1 MEKDGAAASQRS
13 TIALRVTQRWSR
25 LLYCLMNA
33 AGHSDDEN
41 NHEILRTHGLVAV
54 EHSI

>member
-33 AGHSDDEN
+33 AGHSDDEIN
-41 NHEILRTHGLVAV
+41 REILRTHGLVAV